1 MIDFQLIKTTDQ
13 EVYKKFQAVSGPRGC
28 EMSFANLFLWGEQKI
43 AIKNDCMFFLSTFS
57 RSFYP
62 FPCSISNEDGLKWA
76 IEEIIADAK
85 ERGIPCEI
93 TSIGETE
100 KVFLEKHFNGKFE
113 FITNDGSYDYVYN
126 INDLADLLG
135 KKYHKKRNHLNN
147 FKKAH
152 PNYTVESITELN
164 KSQVIKMVEG
174 WYDEK
179 SASTTNNFDYE
190 IDFFKRAMQNYR
202 DLGFEGLIL
211 KDDGK
216 VIAVTFASFLY
227 EHIMDVH
234 FEKALADI
242 DGAYTVINNEFAKYV
257 REKFPNVKFLDREED
272 MGLEGLRRAK
282 QSYYPSYQVVKYSAK
297 YKGSI

>member
-1 MIDFQLIKTTDQ
+1 MLDFQLIKTTDQ
-13 EVYKKFQAVSGPRGC
+13 DIYKKFQAVSNPRGC

-43 AIKNDCMFFLSTFS
+43 AIKNDCMFFFSTFS

-62 FPCSISNEDGLKWA
+62 FPYSLSNEESLKRA
-76 IEEIIADAK
+76 IEEIIKDAK
-85 ERGIPCEI
+85 ERGIACEI
-93 TSIGETE
+93 TSIGEVE
-100 KVFLEKHFNGKFE
+100 KAFLEKHFNGKFE
-113 FITNDGSYDYVYN
+113 FTTNDGSYDYVYD

-135 KKYHKKRNHLNN
+135 KKYHKKRNHVNN

-174 WYDEK
+174 WYDDK
-179 SASTTNNFDYE
+179 SASTTNDFDYE
-190 IDFFKRAMQNYR
+190 IDFFKRAMKNYK

-211 KDDGK
+211 KDDDK

-227 EHIMDVH
+227 EQVMDVH

-242 DGAYTVINNEFAKYV
+242 DGAYAVINNEFAKYV

-272 MGLEGLRRAK
+272 MALEGLRRAK
-282 QSYYPSYQVVKYSAK
+282 QSYYPSYQVVKYKAK
-297 YKGSI
+297 YKESI